1 MNEPITGSSEA
12 PDGID
17 SLDSLAE
24 YSEYFSGGQTS
35 LFIFNAEDRPN
46 ENETD
51 NIRDLPVLDVID
63 GLERQIG
70 QVERTNTTSIVT
82 FLRTIPVTIGLN
94 NDVNLYQGSFGIY
107 YMNLAGKVMTL

>member
-1 MNEPITGSSEA
+1 MADKP
-12 PDGID
+12 
-17 SLDSLAE
+17 
-24 YSEYFSGGQTS
+24 S

-94 NDVNLYQGSFGIY
+94 NDVNLYQGSLWDLLHEPCWESNDPVER
-107 YMNLAGKVMTL
+107 NLWLALDASDSGP